1 MPAKEQQQLPAFQLG
16 SQPAKPASSPVSS
29 SVQTPQS
36 SSISTDS
43 AANTRPPSHSA
54 KISARLQKLW
64 EDINKRY
71 DIPGHVLT
79 QEELA
84 EAMDVSHFPREQ
96 SWSDD
101 KNASSIMEAR
111 LQQLNTAYLRALDKL
126 INATKFGCTPNFVPP
141 SVTYMKLRAAIQE
154 WGTDLQEP
162 FAGSGFGSKDSDTGK
177 GSSAKEDRSSLS
189 QNPGSASSNTGM
201 GAFGQRVFGAGN
213 SSSLP
218 AFGQSATTSSNVV
231 KQATADT
238 QLNLQAPAS
247 STANKIKSFLDT
259 QNSGAAPNGNK
270 TNSPSSGGFK
280 PVFSASSTSQATGS
294 SGGFKPTLP
303 AGQPNQAT
311 NFFAS
316 FGAKAEKAQK
326 EERRKRREEAWYKHL
341 DDLDSDPED
350 EDAAQ
355 EEFYKKWDEEEN
367 SKKRKPSPNDSG
379 TEESDAGSWQG
390 QVEKKTKTA
399 ESKQVGFAT
408 WKPKRKDPEDSN
420 DENGTD
426 DSNDT
431 DHSRPSKK
439 IKSVETPNK
448 TPFSFQSTTTPTANP
463 NPPSITIN
471 GASTISRTPSPAS
484 SVFDEAHDNSISR
497 ANIFGF
503 LARNKP
509 AIDEN
514 DGEKDDDEA
523 DEAPETVTPKPQKEK
538 PNPPSSSS
546 RSLFDRIS
554 REPSS
559 DVSQTPRATESF
571 KSTNGVGDQTW
582 KPDSPIKFGQTTA
595 SKGPDS
601 TTTTPFKGLFGP
613 STTATAPTSSTNG
626 EKTNAPFTF
635 SQGLSAFNKPS
646 SLIPPLSGAAS
657 LFSSQFPSATTS
669 RATTPSHAGS
679 DSHDHTSEDQD
690 QDSDH
695 DRADLVGRS
704 SLMNDYTIEAEWANV
719 KAWKYESEGKKWA
732 SKGTGVLFILDALK
746 TDKPDISILMRSFP
760 GGRDILNSR
769 ILTDVTYD
777 HLDNKDKTKKDR
789 RVKFIAADA
798 SDLSTWLFAFPNVD
812 VAADFAE
819 QCETAQR
826 RMKGEIES
834 EEGEDGDESGEIDD
848 AEDEEE
854 EEKEE

>member
-1 MPAKEQQQLPAFQLG
+1 
-16 SQPAKPASSPVSS
+16 
-29 SVQTPQS
+29 
-36 SSISTDS
+36 
-43 AANTRPPSHSA
+43 
-54 KISARLQKLW
+54 
-64 EDINKRY
+64 
-71 DIPGHVLT
+71 
-79 QEELA
+79 
-84 EAMDVSHFPREQ
+84 MDVSHIPREQ

-101 KNASSIMEAR
+101 KYASAIREAR
-111 LQQLNTAYLRALDKL
+111 LQQLNAAYLRALDKL
-126 INATKFGCTPNFVPP
+126 IKATKFGCTPNFIPP
-141 SVTYMKLRAAIQE
+141 SVTYTKLRAAIQE
-154 WGTDLQEP
+154 WGTDLQES
-162 FAGSGFGSKDSDTGK
+162 FGGSGFGSKDSDTGK
-177 GSSAKEDRSSLS
+177 GSNAKEDRSSLS
-189 QNPGSASSNTGM
+189 QNLGSASSNTAM

-218 AFGQSATTSSNVV
+218 AFGQDSTTSSNAA
-231 KQATADT
+231 KQAIAGA
-238 QLNLQAPAS
+238 QPNLQAPAS

-259 QNSGAAPNGNK
+259 QNSSAALNENK
-270 TNSPSSGGFK
+270 TNAPSSGGFK
-280 PVFSASSTSQATGS
+280 PVFSASSTSHNTGS

-303 AGQPNQAT
+303 ASQSNQAT

-367 SKKRKPSPNDSG
+367 AKKRKPSPNDSG
-379 TEESDAGSWQG
+379 TEESDTGSWQS
-390 QVEKKTKTA
+390 QVEKKAKTS
-399 ESKQVGFAT
+399 ESMHVGFAT

-420 DENGTD
+420 DEIGTD
-426 DSNDT
+426 ESNDN
-431 DHSRPSKK
+431 DHNRPSKK
-439 IKSVETPNK
+439 VKNVETPNK
-448 TPFSFQSTTTPTANP
+448 PMSSFQSTNTPAANP

-509 AIDEN
+509 AIDED

-523 DEAPETVTPKPQKEK
+523 DEAPETTAPKPQKEK
-538 PNPPSSSS
+538 PNPSSSSS

-559 DVSQTPRATESF
+559 DASQTPRATESF

-613 STTATAPTSSTNG
+613 STTAPASTSSANG

-635 SQGLSAFNKPS
+635 SQGPSAFNKPS
-646 SLIPPLSGAAS
+646 SLIPPQSGAAS
-657 LFSSQFPSATTS
+657 LFSSSFPSATTS

-679 DSHDHTSEDQD
+679 DSHDQASEDQD
-690 QDSDH
+690 QESDN
-695 DRADLVGRS
+695 DQADLVGRS
-704 SLMNDYTIEAEWANV
+704 SLMNDYAIEAEWANV
-719 KAWKYESEGKKWA
+719 KAWKYESDSKKWA
-732 SKGTGVLFILDALK
+732 SKGTGVVFVLDALK

-777 HLDNKDKTKKDR
+777 HLDNKDKTKKDK

-812 VAADFAE
+812 AAADFAE

-826 RMKGEIES
+826 RMKGEEGET
-834 EEGEDGDESGEIDD
+834 EEGEEDDEDGEI
-848 AEDEEE
+848 EDEEE
-854 EEKEE
+854 EEGVE